1 MLSVAKAVVVH
12 ERAMQEHREA
22 FTVQTLLETN
32 RPPFF
37 LLPFLRTLFVVLGVL
52 VNPMYA
58 KAPPSSTSFSLFVV
72 LCCAIYLPPSLYL
85 CLCC

>member
-1 MLSVAKAVVVH
+1 MLSVAKAGVVH

-37 LLPFLRTLFVVLGVL
+37 LLPFLHTLFVVLGVL

-58 KAPPSSTSFSLFVV
+58 KAPPSSTSFL
-72 LCCAIYLPPSLYL
+72 LMNW
-85 CLCC
+85 

>member
-1 MLSVAKAVVVH
+1 MLSVAKADVTH
-12 ERAMQEHREA
+12 ERPMQEHREA
-22 FTVQTLLETN
+22 FTVQTLLEPN

-37 LLPFLRTLFVVLGVL
+37 LLPFLSTLFVVLGIL

-58 KAPPSSTSFSLFVV
+58 KAPPSSTSFSLFDV
-72 LCCAIYLPPSLYL
+72 LCCAISFRKLSLL